1 MSHKVSPLAPAAFPA
16 LVPVA
21 GVRFAT
27 ANTGLRYVG
36 RPDLMVAEVPAG
48 SAVAG
53 VFTRSKTRSAPV
65 DWCREALKGE
75 TARLIVVNSGNAN
88 AFTGKAG
95 VAAVEETAAGA
106 AKTFGCKTSE
116 VFIASTGTI
125 GVPLD
130 ASKIVAQFPAAK
142 AALSADAW
150 EAAARAI
157 MTTDTF
163 AKGATVT
170 TEIGGKPVTISG
182 FGKGSGMIQPDM
194 ATTLNFVFTDADL
207 PAPVL
212 QEMLKAAVDKSYNCI
227 TVDSDTSTSDTLLLV
242 ATRKAGNAPVA
253 KASDPALRKFRKAL
267 EGLLIDLA
275 QQIVRDGEGA
285 TRFVTL
291 KITGAASNAAARKI
305 GLAVANSPLVKT
317 AIAGADANWG
327 RIIAAVGK
335 AGEKADR
342 DKLKIVIGGVPVAA
356 DGEVVPGYD
365 ETPVAAHF
373 KGQYLD
379 IAVDVGVGRGKAT
392 VWTCDLT
399 HDYISI
405 NADYRS

>member
-1 MSHKVSPLAPAAFPA
+1 MSTKVSPLAPAAFPT
-16 LVPVA
+16 LTPVA

-27 ANTGLRYVG
+27 ANTGLRYAG

-75 TARLIVVNSGNAN
+75 TARVIVCNSGNAN

-106 AKTFGCKTSE
+106 AKAFGCKAEE

-130 ASKIVAQFPAAK
+130 ASKIVAKLPEAK

-163 AKGATVT
+163 PKAASVT
-170 TEIGGKPVTISG
+170 TEIGGVPVTIAG
-182 FGKGSGMIQPDM
+182 FGKGSGMIAPDM

-212 QEMLKAAVDKSYNCI
+212 QELLKAGADKSYNCI

-267 EGLLIDLA
+267 DGLLIDLA
-275 QQIVRDGEGA
+275 QQIVKDGEGA
-285 TRFVTL
+285 TKFVAITV
-291 KITGAASNAAARKI
+291 TGAASNAAARKI

-317 AIAGADANWG
+317 AIAGEDANWG
-327 RIIAAVGK
+327 RVIAAVGK
-335 AGEKADR
+335 SGEKADR
-342 DKLKIVIGGVPVAA
+342 DKLRIVIGGVPVAA
-356 DGEVVPGYD
+356 EGAAVPGYD

-373 KGQYLD
+373 KTQNID